1 MTWMYWYYWPF
12 PLLKYRKRPSMS
24 AMLRIYIWKTINAIS
39 CPYNLFCFGL
49 VWSLSNK
56 EDSRILYWHVS
67 PVPNTNFAFLDFSL
81 KDLIQQPLLR
91 STTFCWFVETLKLE
105 AIRNQYMYDFQCSSV
120 LFLLAIVFDLRILIT
135 PLASL
140 NSSWHK

>member
-1 MTWMYWYYWPF
+1 MTWVYCYYWPL

-24 AMLRIYIWKTINAIS
+24 AMLRMKNNKSNFIS
-39 CPYNLFCFGL
+39 LQLVL

-56 EDSRILYWHVS
+56 EDSQILYWHVS

-81 KDLIQQPLLR
+81 KDLIEQPLLR
-91 STTFCWFVETLKLE
+91 STTFCWSVEILKLE
-105 AIRNQYMYDFQCSSV
+105 AIRNRYMYDFQCSFV
-120 LFLLAIVFDLRILIT
+120 LFLLPIVFDIRILIT